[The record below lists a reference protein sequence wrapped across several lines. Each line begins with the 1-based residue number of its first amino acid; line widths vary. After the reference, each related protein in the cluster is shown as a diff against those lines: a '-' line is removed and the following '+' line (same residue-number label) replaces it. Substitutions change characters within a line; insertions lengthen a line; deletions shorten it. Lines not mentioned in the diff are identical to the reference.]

1 MARAQF
7 QKGQKVWV
15 ESVGVWAQ
23 VEKVMPV
30 WAKGFDEPVRI
41 TYDVGLGREFRH
53 PYPGSYPVVVTDKAD
68 WGGWRV
74 PGAEYDR
81 DPQRIEFQARL
92 IAAGPDLMDLARELM
107 ASVAEAPDDAPP
119 ETQRLARKAQSI
131 LRRMTEIA
139 APAPASRPDEDAE
152 TDA

>member
-1 MARAQF
+1 
-7 QKGQKVWV
+7 
-15 ESVGVWAQ
+15 
-23 VEKVMPV
+23 
-30 WAKGFDEPVRI
+30 
-41 TYDVGLGREFRH
+41 
-53 PYPGSYPVVVTDKAD
+53 VVVTDKAD

-139 APAPASRPDEDAE
+139 APAPASRPNEDAE